1 MNPREGESGCMKKR
15 GESERRE
22 WRELGTNRNRDL
34 EITREIKAKI
44 E

>member
-1 MNPREGESGCMKKR
+1 MNPRERKSGCMEKR

-22 WRELGTNRNRDL
+22 WRELETNRNRDL